1 MKEESSEEQAKKG
14 ERGRKSLDIVKIQY
28 GNVIIKP
35 LCILNIIKYM
45 LYSHQG
51 K

>member
-14 ERGRKSLDIVKIQY
+14 KRGRKRLDIVKIQY

-35 LCILNIIKYM
+35 LSLCTQYNKIHAYTL
-45 LYSHQG
+45 
-51 K
+51 